1 MTMSWSE
8 YINEVAARPGL
19 SDIFVRDNGEV
30 TAMVNRRRLVLEGLN
45 EKRTFDQILA
55 DIFPRGAPTLDLD
68 SFEPA
73 VGIGRH
79 RFRVSY
85 GPFHGGRELSLRFLQ
100 PVIRTPEEA
109 MLPPSLVSIFL
120 RQISGLVIIAGEVGS
135 GKTNT
140 VATLC
145 LHMARHMQKRFLTI
159 EDPVELEYPKLSD
172 SQSEI
177 IAHEVGTS
185 CRSFGSWLREAR
197 RKSANVL
204 IIGEVRDAETA
215 EAALRAAQTG
225 LLVVVTIHAVDTPG
239 AIESFVT
246 ELPKERQSWGLV
258 SLARSLRIVVAQRL
272 YENAQTNR
280 LYPIHEVLF
289 NLRHHTG
296 IAANIAAGK
305 FKDLYNTM
313 DSHRADGMQSFRE
326 SLEQRVRQRELPS
339 SFLRLAEY
347 NEQKIYSS

>member
-1 MTMSWSE
+1 MSWNE
-8 YINEVAARPGL
+8 YINEVAAKPGL
-19 SDIFVRDNGEV
+19 SDIFIRDNGEV
-30 TAMVNRRRLVLEGLN
+30 TAMVNRRRLVLEALN
-45 EKRTFDQILA
+45 EYRTFDQILA
-55 DIFPRGAPTLDLD
+55 HIFPRGIPALDLD
-68 SFEPA
+68 SYEPA
-73 VGIGRH
+73 VSIGIH

-100 PVIRTPEEA
+100 PTIRTPEEA
-109 MLPPSLVSIFL
+109 LLTPILVNTFL
-120 RQISGLVIIAGEVGS
+120 RQTRGLVIVAGEVGS

-145 LHMARHMQKRFLTI
+145 LHMARHTQKRFLTI
-159 EDPVELEYPKLSD
+159 EDPVELKYPKLEN

-185 CRSFGSWLREAR
+185 CRSFAGWLREAR
-197 RKSANVL
+197 RKGASVL

-246 ELPKERQSWGLV
+246 ELPKERQGWGLV
-258 SLARSLRIVVAQRL
+258 SLARTLRIVIAQRL
-272 YENAQTNR
+272 YENSQSNR
-280 LYPIHEVLF
+280 LCPIHEILF

-296 IAANIAAGK
+296 IAATIAAGK
-305 FKDLYNTM
+305 FKDLYNNM
-313 DSHRADGMQSFRE
+313 DSYRADGMQTFRE
-326 SLEQRVRQRELPS
+326 SLDLRIRHRELPNS
-339 SFLRLAEY
+339 LLRLPEY
-347 NEQKIYSS
+347 CEQKSYSS